1 MDVMSKVKN
10 ILICDD
16 NEAVHETIG
25 TYIQLDVLINGFYLV
40 FFTASF
46 VSTVIILVLI
56 YYFTRKL
63 IKPLTE
69 MAEVSNSM
77 ASEEF
82 F

>member
-1 MDVMSKVKN
+1 M
-10 ILICDD
+10 
-16 NEAVHETIG
+16 
-25 TYIQLDVLINGFYLV
+25 DVLINGFYLV